1 MSSSNLRQAEALLAR
16 FPGPVSLHLRRRNKL
31 VALSLC
37 LGSALFLAWLL
48 FADPDF
54 RSRYRSYDPVMI
66 PIGIMFFGAFGVR
79 AAIML
84 LVPSVG
90 SLTLDA
96 TGFAHNATF
105 RTIRLSWRE
114 VGEFHYNPE
123 YNRGRREG
131 TFPLVTYEVI
141 VASAWRGTPTTAT
154 RVVHDRYELPLVQV
168 AWLMNAWRRRAF
180 PEAEKQALASAGNV
194 PMRG

>member
-1 MSSSNLRQAEALLAR
+1 MSSSNLRQAETLLAR
-16 FPGPVSLHLRRRNKL
+16 FPGPVSLHLRRRNKR

-66 PIGIMFFGAFGVR
+66 PIGIIFFGAFGVR

-96 TGFAHNATF
+96 TGFAHNAT
-105 RTIRLSWRE
+105 LPDHSP
-114 VGEFHYNPE
+114 VLAG
-123 YNRGRREG
+123 GRR
-131 TFPLVTYEVI
+131 
-141 VASAWRGTPTTAT
+141 
-154 RVVHDRYELPLVQV
+154 LPLQPGIHSRQERGDVSPGHVRGDPRQCV
-168 AWLMNAWRRRAF
+168 ARYRNQGH
-180 PEAEKQALASAGNV
+180 P
-194 PMRG
+194 RGA